1 MRALALFA
9 AFFCSLAAFAE
20 EPFVVKYIG
29 SNPGIK
35 EDYYLELIDA
45 ALKAT
50 EDTHGSYRI
59 AFSEAPITSK
69 RKREMLL
76 SGDRINIDRLS
87 GFPSQQDLRQG
98 IIKVNYPLL
107 HNMLSYRVPLIK
119 KGGQVRFDNV
129 KSLRDLRNLS
139 VGMGQGWEGDIYKSN
154 GFNLVV
160 APNTVLLL
168 KMLVVGR
175 YDFLPLSAV
184 EIEDF
189 YKIDEQVIGELVSE
203 KNLLICSPLPVF
215 FYVSASFPLLA
226 ERLRIGLEKID
237 ANGQEDKI
245 FEKYFSEKLKKLNL
259 SKRIIFELQN
269 PENDGTFYIKSHAIL
284 ERY

>member
-1 MRALALFA
+1 MRALALLA
-9 AFFCSLAAFAE
+9 AFFCSLVAFAE

-29 SNPGIK
+29 NNPGIK
-35 EDYYLELIDA
+35 EDYYVELIDA

-59 AFSEAPITSK
+59 VFSEAPITSK

-76 SGDRINIDRLS
+76 SGERVNIDRLS

-139 VGMGQGWEGDIYKSN
+139 VGMGQGWEGGIYKSN

-168 KMLVVGR
+168 KMLIAGR
-175 YDFLPLSAV
+175 YDFLPLGAV

-189 YKIDEQVIGELVSE
+189 YTIDERVVGELVPE

-215 FYVSASFPLLA
+215 FYVSGSFPLLA

-237 ANGQEDKI
+237 ASGQEDRI
-245 FEKYFSEKLKKLNL
+245 FEKYFAEKLKKLNL
-259 SKRIIFELQN
+259 SKRIVFELQN
-269 PENDGTFYIKSHAIL
+269 PDSDGTFYIKSHAIL